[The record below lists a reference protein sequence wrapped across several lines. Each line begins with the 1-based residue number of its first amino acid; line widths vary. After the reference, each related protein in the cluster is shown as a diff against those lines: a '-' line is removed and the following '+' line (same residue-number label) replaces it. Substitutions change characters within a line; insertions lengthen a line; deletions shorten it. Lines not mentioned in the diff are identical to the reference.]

1 MDLFKGL
8 IKANAGPLAFLTIA
22 GLMCLLLPQDKVVE
36 AVYLIIGAALT
47 RVKRTD
53 NKDIK

>member
-1 MDLFKGL
+1 MSVFKDL

-53 NKDIK
+53 NKEN